1 MHQNMPYLDFVCK
14 SHKGSKFV
22 LVDDPKPTREP
33 DIKVV
38 DILKNQIGLVV
49 QEFRALVL
57 GGVFILTPSTIV
69 AIWQGLG
76 FNIFFISWQ
85 DLVI

>member
-1 MHQNMPYLDFVCK
+1 MHQNTPYLDFVCK

-22 LVDDPKPTREP
+22 LVDDPKPTLDP

-38 DILKNQIGLVV
+38 DILKNQIVLIV

-57 GGVFILTPSTIV
+57 GGDVHFNTIYHRGYT
-69 AIWQGLG
+69 AGIGL
-76 FNIFFISWQ
+76 
-85 DLVI
+85 